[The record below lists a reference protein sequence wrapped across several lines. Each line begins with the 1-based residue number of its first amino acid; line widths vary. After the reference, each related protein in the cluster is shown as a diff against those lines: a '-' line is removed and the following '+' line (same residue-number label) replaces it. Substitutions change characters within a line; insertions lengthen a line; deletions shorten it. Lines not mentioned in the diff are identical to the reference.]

1 MRVFIKLFILIM
13 LLLGNS
19 AFAEKLLVL
28 PAELYSNNYYSFPE
42 VSQIMAE
49 DIIND
54 FNKNDKISAI
64 SLYDVRKKLAENPS
78 LKNSATYALDRY
90 KNSNAVD
97 FPTLKKLAQAF
108 DVKSI
113 LIVSSTVVQNSN
125 KRNIWEVLEIS
136 SVFNAIST
144 YNMETTA
151 LLTDNINDIVMWSGK
166 FNRKLGDNES
176 RFWAKSSSQAVSQL
190 EKIKTYSKDIISK
203 SVVQNVTRRF
213 YTKTISPKEHN
224 KIESTNSIDFR
235 VNPFGSIHQNIPESD
250 DIQIDSL
257 FSI

>member
-1 MRVFIKLFILIM
+1 MKVLIKLFVLIV
-13 LLLGNS
+13 LLFGNS

-28 PAELYSNNYYSFPE
+28 PTELYSNNYYSFPE

-54 FNKNDKISAI
+54 FNKSNKISAI

-78 LKNSATYALDRY
+78 LKTSATYVLDRY

-97 FPTLKKLAQAF
+97 FVALKKLAQAF
-108 DVKSI
+108 DVNSV
-113 LIVSSTVVQNSN
+113 LLVSSMVVQDSN

-144 YNMETTA
+144 YNMETTV

-203 SVVQNVTRRF
+203 NVVQNVTRRF
-213 YTKTISPKEHN
+213 YTKTITPKEQKN
-224 KIESTNSIDFR
+224 IEKTNVTDFR
-235 VNPFGSIHQNIPESD
+235 VNPFGTNRQTFPETDEIES
-250 DIQIDSL
+250 DSL

>member
-1 MRVFIKLFILIM
+1 MKLFIKLFVLIV
-13 LLLGNS
+13 LLIGNS

-28 PAELYSNNYYSFPE
+28 PTELYSNNYYSFPE

-49 DIIND
+49 DIING

-78 LKNSATYALDRY
+78 LKTSTTYALEKY

-97 FPTLKKLAQAF
+97 YAALKKLVQAF

-113 LIVSSTVVQNSN
+113 LLVSSVVVQNSN

-144 YNMETTA
+144 YNMETTV

-176 RFWAKSSSQAVSQL
+176 RFWAKSSSQAASQL
-190 EKIKTYSKDIISK
+190 EKIKIYSKDIISK
-203 SVVQNVTRRF
+203 NVVQNITRRF
-213 YTKTISPKEHN
+213 YTKTIAPKEPEAFKN
-224 KIESTNSIDFR
+224 TNTTDFR
-235 VNPFGSIHQNIPESD
+235 VNPFGSTRQTINESEE
-250 DIQIDSL
+250 IESDSL

>member
-1 MRVFIKLFILIM
+1 MKVFIKLFVLIVF
-13 LLLGNS
+13 LIGNS

-28 PAELYSNNYYSFPE
+28 PTELYSNNYYSFPE

-54 FNKNDKISAI
+54 FNKSNKISAV

-78 LKNSATYALDRY
+78 LKTSTTYALDKY

-97 FPTLKKLAQAF
+97 FVSLKKLAQAF

-113 LIVSSTVVQNSN
+113 LLVSSMVVQNSN

-144 YNMETTA
+144 YNMETTV

-203 SVVQNVTRRF
+203 NVVQNVTRRF
-213 YTKTISPKEHN
+213 YTKTLPSKEPKAFEN
-224 KIESTNSIDFR
+224 TNSTDFR
-235 VNPFGSIHQNIPESD
+235 VNPFGSTRQIIPESEEIESD
-250 DIQIDSL
+250 TL